1 VLDAYHLP
9 ALDHLATT
17 VWPYGRGPGAV
28 ELRIPQL
35 TPALLAEQIDALL
48 EARERHLAERPVA
61 EIVEAVDAVAGRL
74 MDPADELRRAA
85 EAGLPAVTG
94 ASPAMVRRVLDG
106 LAADWRRPR
115 LRELLRAEFGD
126 PSVLDDFRPRGHTE
140 TLTRAFGPRLAA
152 HVFSG
157 HVPGPEVT
165 SLIRSLLV
173 KAATLGRTAAGEPLL
188 APLFARGLAEV
199 DPGLGACMAVTYWP
213 AGDTTLERLA
223 LDCADAVVAHGP
235 QEAVDAV
242 RERAPRTARF
252 VGYPQRVSLG
262 IAAREALTAAGAG
275 ELARRAAL
283 DVGLFDQQRFLS
295 PHLFYAEEGGEVS
308 PEEWAARLAEELRRL
323 EGELPRGAVAPGEAA
338 EIRHLRAEAESA
350 QLAGQGVR
358 LHASG
363 DGTAWTVIFDPDPAF
378 ERSCRNRVVRVKPL
392 PELHDAIP
400 RLRSLADGLQAVGLA
415 GPPDRLL
422 PLARELGRLGASR
435 VTPIGRM
442 PFAPAAWHHDGQPPL
457 RALVRWTDLEEI
469 TSYEL

>member
-1 VLDAYHLP
+1 MLDAYHLP
-9 ALDHLATT
+9 ALDHLPTT

-48 EARERHLAERPVA
+48 EARDRHLAERPVA
-61 EIVEAVDAVAGRL
+61 EIVEAVHIVAGRL
-74 MDPADELRRAA
+74 LDPADELRRAA

-126 PSVLDDFRPRGHTE
+126 PSVLDGFRPRGQTE

-165 SLIRSLLV
+165 SLVRSLLV

-199 DPGLGACMAVTYWP
+199 DPGLGTCVAVTYWP
-213 AGDTTLERLA
+213 SGDTALERLA
-223 LDCADAVVAHGP
+223 LDSADAVVAHGAP
-235 QEAVDAV
+235 EVVEAV
-242 RERAPRTARF
+242 RERAPRAARF

-262 IAAREALTAAGAG
+262 IVAREALSRAEAG

-283 DVGLFDQQRFLS
+283 DVGMFDQQRLLS
-295 PHLFYAEEGGEVS
+295 PHLFYAEEGGETS
-308 PEEWAARLAEELRRL
+308 PREWAARLAEELERL
-323 EGELPRGAVAPGEAA
+323 EVELPRGALSRGEAA
-338 EIRHLRAEAESA
+338 EIRQLRAEAESA
-350 QLAGQGVR
+350 QLSEQGVR

-363 DGTAWTVIFDPDPAF
+363 EGTAWTVIFDPDASF
-378 ERSCRNRVVRVKPL
+378 ETSCRNRVARVKPI
-392 PELHDAIP
+392 PELGDAIP
-400 RLRSLADGLQAVGLA
+400 RLRPLADVLQAVGVA
-415 GPPDRLL
+415 GPPERLL
-422 PLARELGRLGASR
+422 PLAGELGRLGVSR
-435 VTPIGRM
+435 ITPIGRM
-442 PFAPAAWHHDGQPPL
+442 SLAPATWHHDGRPPL
-457 RALVRWTDLEEI
+457 RALVRWTDLEPE
-469 TSYEL
+469 